1 MAKVMPNRAPRMR
14 GREGNR
20 ALHALAFVFL
30 AILALVE
37 LLPFLWMFL
46 SGFKSTRE
54 MLLDPFAMPEVWMIE
69 NYLTAWRSGVSRYFV
84 NSIFTTIAATVLCV
98 AVSSMLA
105 YPLARFRFRLN
116 RVLLMFVLSGMML
129 APMVSLIPLYKI
141 LSFLGL
147 YDTRL
152 ALIIPYV
159 AFRIPFSTFL
169 IWSHFVTIPREI
181 EEAAIIDGCSSLRVL
196 LQVLLPLSKPMLAT
210 TALLCARY
218 VWNEMMFALCF
229 IETTAIKTIPVGL
242 LALKGQESGE
252 WSVLVAGLAL
262 STIPIVI
269 LYLIFQK
276 QLVRGMMMGSVKG

>member
-1 MAKVMPNRAPRMR
+1 MAKAMPNRAPRMR
-14 GREGNR
+14 GREGNQ

-30 AILALVE
+30 AILALAE

-54 MLLDPFAMPEVWMIE
+54 MLLDPFAMPEVWKIE
-69 NYLTAWRSGVSRYFV
+69 NYLTAWRAGVSRYFV

-98 AVSSMLA
+98 AVCSMLA

-196 LQVLLPLSKPMLAT
+196 LRVLLPLSKPMLAT

>member
-54 MLLDPFAMPEVWMIE
+54 MLLDPFAMPDVWKIE

-196 LQVLLPLSKPMLAT
+196 LQVMLPLSKPMLAT

>member
-1 MAKVMPNRAPRMR
+1 
-14 GREGNR
+14 
-20 ALHALAFVFL
+20 
-30 AILALVE
+30 
-37 LLPFLWMFL
+37 
-46 SGFKSTRE
+46 
-54 MLLDPFAMPEVWMIE
+54 
-69 NYLTAWRSGVSRYFV
+69 
-84 NSIFTTIAATVLCV
+84 
-98 AVSSMLA
+98 
-105 YPLARFRFRLN
+105 
-116 RVLLMFVLSGMML
+116 
-129 APMVSLIPLYKI
+129 MVSLIPLYKI

-152 ALIIPYV
+152 ALIVPYV

-169 IWSHFVTIPREI
+169 IWSHFVTIPKEI

-196 LQVLLPLSKPMLAT
+196 LRVLLPLSRPMLAT

-252 WSVLVAGLAL
+252 WSILVAGLAL

>member
-1 MAKVMPNRAPRMR
+1 MAKTTPNRAPRMR

-20 ALHALAFVFL
+20 VLHALAFAFL
-30 AILALVE
+30 TILALVE

-54 MLLDPFAMPEVWMIE
+54 MLLDPFAMPKVWLLE
-69 NYLTAWRSGVSRYFV
+69 NYFTAWRAGVSRYFA
-84 NSIFTTIAATVLCV
+84 NSIFTTVASTILCV
-98 AVSSMLA
+98 AVCSMAA

-116 RVLLMFVLSGMML
+116 RAILMYVLSGMML

-152 ALIIPYV
+152 ALIVPYV

-169 IWSHFVTIPREI
+169 IWSHFVTIPKEI

-196 LQVLLPLSKPMLAT
+196 LRVLLPLSRPMLAT

-252 WSVLVAGLAL
+252 WSILVAGLAL

>member
-20 ALHALAFVFL
+20 ALHALALVFL

-54 MLLDPFAMPEVWMIE
+54 MLLDPFAMPEVWKIE
-69 NYLTAWRSGVSRYFV
+69 NYLTAWRSGISRYFV

-196 LQVLLPLSKPMLAT
+196 LQVMLPLSKPMLAT

>member
-20 ALHALAFVFL
+20 ALHALALVFL

-54 MLLDPFAMPEVWMIE
+54 MLLDPFAMPEVWKIE

-196 LQVLLPLSKPMLAT
+196 LQVMLPLSKPMLAT

>member
-54 MLLDPFAMPEVWMIE
+54 MLLDPFAMPEVWKIE

-196 LQVLLPLSKPMLAT
+196 LLFMLPLSKPMLAT